1 MKKSYSERHPYI
13 AAILIA
19 LLCTFLTAFG
29 SAVSQIMEIGEEQ
42 QILGITAF
50 LVIAVVIGL
59 IIMKK
64 SRFSLSQYGFR
75 KNDINSA
82 GKVLWFIP
90 LVVMEILPIVFLGF
104 SSEIK
109 ALQYLNL
116 LFFVIA
122 VGFNEEIYF
131 RGLAFKFMQE
141 KGTKNA
147 ITGTSILFGVLH
159 LANALSG
166 KNVLYLILQV
176 IFAFLVGFVLAEIAS
191 ITKSLWA
198 VIIWH
203 ASHDYISMITGDE
216 LNTKSLIILAIQVAV
231 LLIYAFMLWK
241 SSEDRG

>member
-147 ITGTSILFGVLH
+147 IIGTSILFGVLH

-176 IFAFLVGFVLAEIAS
+176 IFAFLVGFVLAEIVS

-216 LNTKSLIILAIQVAV
+216 LNTKSLIILAIQVVV